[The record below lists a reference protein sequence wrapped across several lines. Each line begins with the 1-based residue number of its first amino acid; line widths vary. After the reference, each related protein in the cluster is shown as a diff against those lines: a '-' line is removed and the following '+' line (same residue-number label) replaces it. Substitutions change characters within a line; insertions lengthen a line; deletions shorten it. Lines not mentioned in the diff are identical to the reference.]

1 MSQDTAIGRR
11 LSVLTDTFRTQ
22 LWPMPSLAIVVAIAL
37 GVVLPLVDGN
47 IDAGLPNGVHA
58 YLFSGGA
65 DAARAVLSAVAGSLV
80 MMTSLTFSL
89 TVVTLQLASGQFS
102 PRLLRTFTSDRF
114 VHGTLALFLATFV
127 YTLTVLRSVRT
138 NTAGQ
143 SEFVPQISLTLA
155 FVLALASVMGL
166 VLFLA
171 HLTREIRVETMLKR
185 VHAEAEGTVRRMVP
199 ERDPESRPV
208 ELPEVP
214 PYAVRLLAE
223 ASGFVT
229 ALDEGRMLAAAV
241 EADAVVLVERAPGAS
256 LVVGTPFGFAWPRSG
271 TTLEPEAADQL
282 RRQVVRAVRLR
293 YEDTAAQNVS
303 YGLRQLTDVVNRA
316 LSTGINDPTTA
327 VHALAHSSALLCDLA
342 TRDLGPSVRR
352 DDDGVT
358 RVVSV
363 LPGLNDLLDLAMGG
377 PRHYGASDPD
387 VVARLFVLLRELAW
401 STDQP
406 AHHAAVRDQ
415 LERLAATAEAQDF
428 DATDRERLRHL
439 GLRVEEALR
448 GEWRPDHQGD

>member
-1 MSQDTAIGRR
+1 MSQDTAISRR
-11 LSVLTDTFRTQ
+11 LSVLADAFRTQ

-47 IDAGLPNGVHA
+47 IDDGLPDGVQA

-65 DAARAVLSAVAGSLV
+65 DAARAVLGTVAGSLV

-155 FVLALASVMGL
+155 FLLALASVMGL

-199 ERDPESRPV
+199 ERDPESRPA

-214 PYAVRLLAE
+214 PYAVRLLAA

-241 EADAVVLVERAPGAS
+241 EADAVVLVESAPGAS

-282 RRQVVRAVRLR
+282 RRQVVRAVGLR

-363 LPGLNDLLDLAMGG
+363 LPGLNDLLALAMGG
-377 PRHYGASDPD
+377 PRHYGAGDPD

-406 AHHAAVRDQ
+406 AHRAAVRDQ
-415 LERLAATAEAQDF
+415 LERLTAITKAQDF

-439 GLRVEEALR
+439 RRHVEDALR
-448 GEWRPDHQGD
+448 GEWRPDHQGG